1 MHHSVKLSVL
11 WSSIL
16 PGCDYANNR
25 LVVQDI
31 MCGNCDLY
39 LGMKVAKIEPKHLN
53 PWVPSPETAPA
64 LESSSATESIEL
76 QRSEESASMAEEAGE
91 PEADALPEQEAEV
104 SDDSDDGTDAGAPL
118 PWVDHDTLH
127 PSASLIDMQL
137 LLCRVEQATS
147 EDLFGD
153 GVQVLPTVRQGEGLI
168 CEAYTRVL
176 TRCGSVHNDSTKL
189 CCANCESFICPM
201 HAVLSDQHCWRLPGR
216 DCVESAYYVNS
227 LIPESFTLTKQRSSR
242 LAQGDMT
249 VADVSCSSCNCPLG
263 WKFVSDCHK
272 RNRHQVGRFGLV
284 MSALT
289 EIKTNDSNTGS
300 KAMYSPFSFS
310 TGIGGSTLS
319 LVKDLMES
327 ENQT

>member
-64 LESSSATESIEL
+64 LESSSATESIEQL

-137 LLCRVEQATS
+137 LLCRVEQVLRLTQGFAGGGKQ
-147 EDLFGD
+147 LIGFG
-153 GVQVLPTVRQGEGLI
+153 I
-168 CEAYTRVL
+168 
-176 TRCGSVHNDSTKL
+176 
-189 CCANCESFICPM
+189 
-201 HAVLSDQHCWRLPGR
+201 
-216 DCVESAYYVNS
+216 
-227 LIPESFTLTKQRSSR
+227 RS
-242 LAQGDMT
+242 
-249 VADVSCSSCNCPLG
+249 
-263 WKFVSDCHK
+263 
-272 RNRHQVGRFGLV
+272 
-284 MSALT
+284 
-289 EIKTNDSNTGS
+289 
-300 KAMYSPFSFS
+300 
-310 TGIGGSTLS
+310 
-319 LVKDLMES
+319 
-327 ENQT
+327 

>member
-1 MHHSVKLSVL
+1 VL
-11 WSSIL
+11 
-16 PGCDYANNR
+16 A
-25 LVVQDI
+25 
-31 MCGNCDLY
+31 
-39 LGMKVAKIEPKHLN
+39 
-53 PWVPSPETAPA
+53 
-64 LESSSATESIEL
+64 
-76 QRSEESASMAEEAGE
+76 
-91 PEADALPEQEAEV
+91 
-104 SDDSDDGTDAGAPL
+104 
-118 PWVDHDTLH
+118 
-127 PSASLIDMQL
+127 
-137 LLCRVEQATS
+137 QATS

-263 WKFVSDCHK
+263 WKVHYRLPMLLWSSVFMPPSPTL
-272 RNRHQVGRFGLV
+272 RIL
-284 MSALT
+284 SAIAPSLKSVHHSSFLIVT
-289 EIKTNDSNTGS
+289 RGIAIK
-300 KAMYSPFSFS
+300 
-310 TGIGGSTLS
+310 LE
-319 LVKDLMES
+319 DLDWS
-327 ENQT
+327 